1 MSGAQVP
8 DQATWFKTL
17 ALVFLA
23 EQVSYFLLVSPSINE
38 DWKQYLLDSV
48 GVNSKSSK
56 VL

>member
-8 DQATWFKTL
+8 DQATWFKTP